1 MGSRLKNIA
10 LAGLIAAMY
19 ATLSLVFAP
28 ISFGVYQI
36 RIAEALTVLPFLT
49 AAGVPGLFVGCVI
62 ANVFGGVGWQDIVF
76 GSLLTLAAAVLT
88 RLIYHLSYKKGNRL
102 LALAPLACL
111 WGGGIALLGVQQSYP
126 ISIICLALSIWLL
139 VYSSRQGKEALP
151 GDFRVHGSRILSFTL
166 ILVPLYLSRDF
177 PHWSALLLGGLCLFG
192 AWVATWGL
200 AFIWLRGLNPNVMLA
215 PLPPVL
221 LNAFGVSVYL
231 APIAGVNY
239 WFCVQ
244 MVGVGELIAC
254 YLIGLPLLL
263 LLHRRRGYF
272 FN

>member
-1 MGSRLKNIA
+1 MGTRLKNIA

-49 AAGVPGLFVGCVI
+49 VAAVPGLFVGCVI

-88 RLIYHLSYKKGNRL
+88 RLIYYSSHQKGSRL
-102 LALAPLACL
+102 LAITPLVCL
-111 WGGGIALLGVQQSYP
+111 WGGGLALLGAEQFYL
-126 ISIICLALSIWLL
+126 ISIVCLAVSIGLL
-139 VYSSRQGKEALP
+139 VYSSRQSREALP
-151 GDFRVHGSRILSFTL
+151 GDFRVHGSRILSFTFL
-166 ILVPLYLSRDF
+166 LVPLYLSREV

-192 AWVATWGL
+192 AWVATWGFT
-200 AFIWLRGLNPNVMLA
+200 AIWLRGLNPNVILA
-215 PLPPVL
+215 PLPAVL
-221 LNAFGVSVYL
+221 LNAFGVSIYL